1 MTMKLRYI
9 CICIL
14 LLLSALLCCA
24 CTESKSDVPPL
35 TLVGEGAPAYTVV
48 RGDNAASGD
57 VDGMVLFNKYMK
69 ACGISFAVTTDWEQN
84 PVSEYEIIIGETLRG
99 DTDPNFTFDSHDC
112 GPNGWYVITAGNR
125 IYIGGGTP
133 AMTVNAVEHFLKTF
147 FGYSGDPEVGST
159 ITAVTVPGDYAYI
172 EKQEFVLSDIMLGEI
187 PLRDYRIVWDEGMS
201 SMTAKSIAQSLQD
214 TLYYGYGIWVDIDAK
229 NEGTGPVI
237 QLSKADDGS
246 FSISQSDGTLL
257 LSADD
262 GSFTRGWK
270 KFEKEHF
277 ADKQGAFHMENGFT
291 FTVDTGSAVYYSEF
305 GAVGDGKTDDLSAI
319 IATHEYANKYGIPVK
334 ADAGAVYY
342 IASVG
347 TAIINTDTDWTGA
360 SFIIDDKTV
369 PLDKRGTVI
378 FDITAS
384 KASYSITN
392 DVTPPKKGQENLGIT
407 LPEKSMVFLT
417 DSDTKRYIREGV
429 NANSGSNQ
437 TDILIVD
444 TDGTVDPLAPI
455 LWDYEQLTDVKVVPM
470 DAKTLTVK
478 GGTFTT
484 VVADNIT
491 DPTYYNRGIRIRRSN
506 VVIDGVVHYVE
517 NETEEIGAPYGG
529 IIIPQDCADVTIRNC
544 VFTPHFT
551 FRYHLEDGSPFTQGT
566 YDLLPTRS
574 VHLTVENCSQTV
586 DINDNRYWGITGSNF
601 CKNTVY
607 RNCSLS
613 RVDAHQGVANLTVI
627 GCEIGYAGMSVIGSG
642 TLLVEDTKLNG
653 YHMIS
658 LRSDYGS
665 TWDGDFI
672 IRNCEWTPNWGKEF
686 SEAATVFQGSYSGY
700 HDFGYEC
707 YMPHNITID
716 GLHINDAKA
725 LAGWRGMYLF
735 SNITPAHK
743 NAAYES
749 DVAANGYPYH
759 ITESLTIRNFTSE
772 SGKSW
777 RLSSN
782 EFMFRTIDI
791 IEE

>member
-1 MTMKLRYI
+1 MKLRHLHT
-9 CICIL
+9 IL
-14 LLLSALLCCA
+14 LLLVTLICFAGCDS
-24 CTESKSDVPPL
+24 TPEVPPL
-35 TLVGEGAPAYTVV
+35 ILLGEGAPVYTVV
-48 RGDNAASGD
+48 RGDNADPGD
-57 VDGMVLFNKYMK
+57 VDGVVLFNKYMK
-69 ACGISFAVTTDWEQN
+69 ACGTPFATTTDWDQS
-84 PVSEYEIIIGETLRG
+84 PVSDYEIVIGETLRD
-99 DTDPNFTFDSHDC
+99 DTDAAMTISPRDL
-112 GPNGWYVITAGNR
+112 GPEGWYVKAAGSR

-133 AMTVNAVEHFLKTF
+133 EMTVAAVEHFLTTF
-147 FGYSGDPEVGST
+147 FGYTGDPETPAVPGN
-159 ITAVTVPGDYAYI
+159 VTVPGDYEYI
-172 EKQEFVLSDIMLGEI
+172 SKQEFALNEI
-187 PLRDYRIVWDEGMS
+187 TANGVSLRNFRITWEDGVS
-201 SMTAKSIAQSLQD
+201 STAAKSLAGELQT
-214 TLYYGYGIWVDIDAK
+214 TLFYGYGIWVDIDAK

-237 QLSKADDGS
+237 RLRISDDGS
-246 FSISQSDGTLL
+246 FSLASDSNGLQ
-257 LSADD
+257 LSADIA
-262 GSFTRGWK
+262 SFARGWNK
-270 KFEKEHF
+270 LDKEHLS
-277 ADKQGAFHMENGFT
+277 KQQGVWNMENGFS
-291 FTVDTGSAVYYSEF
+291 FKADTGSAVYYSEF

-360 SFIIDDKTV
+360 SFIIDDREV

-384 KASYSITN
+384 KASYQLT
-392 DVTPPKKGQENLGIT
+392 DEVTPPKRGQENLGIT

-417 DSDTKRYIREGV
+417 DSNTKRYIREGV

-437 TDILIVD
+437 TDILVVD
-444 TDGTVDPLAPI
+444 TDGSVDPLAPI

-470 DAKTLTVK
+470 DMETLTVK
-478 GGTFTT
+478 GCTITT
-484 VVADNIT
+484 IVADNIT
-491 DPTYYNRGIRIRRSN
+491 DPTYYNRGIRIHRSN
-506 VVIDGVVHYVE
+506 VVIDGVVHHVE

-529 IIIPQDCADVTIRNC
+529 IIIPQDCANVTVRNC

-574 VHLTVENCSQTV
+574 VHLTVENCTQTV

-607 RNCSLS
+607 KNCSLS

-627 GCEIGYAGMSVIGSG
+627 GCEIGYAGLSVIGSG
-642 TLLVEDTKLNG
+642 TLLLEDTKLNS

-707 YMPHNITID
+707 HMPHSITID
-716 GLHINDAKA
+716 GLHIHDAKA
-725 LAGWRGMYLF
+725 QAGWRGMYLF

-743 NAAYES
+743 DEAYEK
-749 DVAANGYPYH
+749 DVAANGYPYD
-759 ITESLTIRNFTSE
+759 ITDTLTVRNFTSD

-777 RLSSN
+777 RLSAN
-782 EFMFRTIDI
+782 AFMYRTVEI